1 MTGRTGPVRKKDVT
15 EPWHLFF
22 VGIPCRQHHVCL
34 RQRIL
39 RELFFIINL
48 PVNFEYF
55 KWKFHIKR

>member
-22 VGIPCRQHHVCL
+22 VGIPCRQHHACL
-34 RQRIL
+34 MQRIL

-48 PVNFEYF
+48 PVNFEHF
-55 KWKFHIKR
+55 K